1 MTLAEVLTI
10 IKNCLAGSVL
20 LLACAALAACDTTTP
35 EEHFASAR
43 NYYAAGE
50 IRTAVIELKNAL
62 QKAPD
67 LAEARRLL
75 GESHAR
81 LGDYPSALK
90 EFERA
95 LDLGLADE
103 ALRVGLLNSKN
114 RLGRYQEVI
123 GELEQAGA
131 LTPVFALA
139 LADAYLTAQ
148 DLAKARPLYEQ
159 ALGLAGGNLGL
170 GTIAWL
176 QGDHE
181 RAGKYLEQAVT
192 LDSTGR
198 DAWLRKGEFELATG
212 SLDAAAASF
221 NQARDLPGGQISG
234 SLGLARVFLADGR
247 FAAAA
252 EQVTEVLRLAPSLF
266 VAHYL
271 DGLIKFQNGD
281 IDGAEAA
288 LREVQR
294 NVPGHPPSLYLM
306 GAVKFQQNQLS
317 QAEDN
322 LQRFLAQDPNN
333 ESAAKLLASVR
344 QRQGDQA
351 RALDTLSPFL
361 VSTVDPQLLA
371 MAGTIELRLGD
382 AVAATRLLQRAV
394 ELAPDMAPF
403 RNQLALSLLS
413 TGDQDR
419 AKVELQTAIAVDAEQ
434 FQSDYLLA
442 MLRLRENDYAAALE
456 AVNAIIS
463 KSPENPLGYN
473 LKGAVLLGQRDLAGA
488 IDAFEQ
494 ALGFEP
500 GYLPAASN
508 LARLAERD
516 GDIEAARA
524 RYAAVLES
532 VPGTEG
538 ALLALAD
545 LAARQNDLEVAE
557 RNLLA
562 VIANNPDSLR
572 ARLGLLRLYLTQNR
586 VNEADLQADAAT
598 AIAPRLPDVLLLR
611 AEVDLRRGD
620 VAAARERA
628 ESLQALVADRSN
640 QPLLLTA
647 LGNLQSRVGLL
658 TLARANLTAA
668 IAASEGAA
676 PVALRELARL
686 DLRDNQP
693 LAARARLDELLELD
707 SESPAVR
714 LLEADILLAEGKS
727 AAAQSRFAELAAAGM
742 RDAAMRLALLRIGEN
757 ENAPAL
763 AGLDDW
769 LAAHPGDVGA
779 QILRADVLMRRA
791 DKTAAIQQYEKLL
804 EAENPVVLNNLA
816 WLYMQRE
823 DERALATARRAQE
836 LAPDNSDIADTL
848 GWIQLQSGQAE
859 EALGYLR
866 QSVRANP
873 KNASVQYHLGL
884 AYRDAGDAAAAV
896 RALRDAIALG
906 EFPELDEAQKA
917 LAELAGT

>member
-1 MTLAEVLTI
+1 MPQIAAGC
-10 IKNCLAGSVL
+10 KNCLAGAVL
-20 LLACAALAACDTTTP
+20 LLACTALAACDTTTP

-95 LDLGLADE
+95 LDLGLDDA
-103 ALRVGLLNSKN
+103 ALRLGLLHSKN

-131 LTPVFALA
+131 LTPEFAVE
-139 LADAYLTAQ
+139 LADAYLSAR

-181 RAGKYLEQAVT
+181 RAARYLEQAVT
-192 LDSTGR
+192 LDPAGR

-212 SLDAAAASF
+212 SLDSAAASF
-221 NQARDLPGGQISG
+221 NQARDLPGGQITG

-247 FAAAA
+247 SPAAAA
-252 EQVTEVLRLAPSLF
+252 EVAEVLRLAPSLF

-271 DGLIKFQNGD
+271 DGLVKFQNGD

-294 NVPGHPPSLYLM
+294 SVPGHPPSLYLM

-344 QRQGDQA
+344 QQQGDQA
-351 RALDTLSPFL
+351 RALATLNPFL
-361 VSTVDPQLLA
+361 ESTLDPQLLA

-382 AVAATRLLQRAV
+382 AVAATRLLERAV

-419 AKVELQTAIAVDAEQ
+419 ANVELETAIAVDAEQ

-442 MLRLRENDYAAALE
+442 MLRLRDNDYAAALE

-473 LKGAVLLGQRDLAGA
+473 LKGAVLLGQGDQAGA

-494 ALGFEP
+494 ALGFDP

-508 LARLAERD
+508 LARLAERN
-516 GDIEAARA
+516 GDIGAARA
-524 RYAAVLES
+524 RYSAVLES
-532 VPGTEG
+532 APGTEG

-545 LAARQNDLEVAE
+545 LAARQSDFAAAE
-557 RNLLA
+557 QHLLA
-562 VIANNPDSLR
+562 VIADNPDSLR

-586 VNEADLQADAAT
+586 VNEADLQAAAAT
-598 AIAPRLPDVLLLR
+598 VIAPRLPDVMLLH
-611 AEVDLRRGD
+611 AEVDLRKGD

-658 TLARANLTAA
+658 TLARTNLTAA
-668 IAASEGAA
+668 IAASNGAA

-686 DLRDNQP
+686 DLHDNQP
-693 LAARARLDELLELD
+693 QAARARLDELLELD

-714 LLEADILLAEGKS
+714 LLEADILLVEGNS
-727 AAAQSRFAELAAAGM
+727 AAAQDRFTELAAAGL
-742 RDAAMRLALLRIGEN
+742 RDAAMRLALLRMGQN

-769 LAAHPGDVGA
+769 LAAHPGDIGV
-779 QILRADVLMRRA
+779 QILRADVLMRQT
-791 DKTAAIQQYEKLL
+791 DKSAAIGQYEKLL
-804 EAENPVVLNNLA
+804 EADNPVVLNNLA
-816 WLYMQRE
+816 WLYMERE
-823 DERALATARRAQE
+823 DERALSTARRAHD
-836 LAPDNSDIADTL
+836 LAPDSSDIADTL
-848 GWIQLQSGQAE
+848 GWILLQSGQAQ
-859 EALGYLR
+859 EALSFLR
-866 QSVRANP
+866 QSVQANP

-884 AYRDAGDAAAAV
+884 AYREAGDNAAAV

-906 EFPELDEAQKA
+906 EFPEQDDAQQV
-917 LAELAGT
+917 LTELSGA